1 MTLGAKS
8 SENGLQSLG
17 DGGENT
23 RKETE
28 KAPEMRRGI
37 GSEKIVC
44 YRNRDSRKRA
54 VKQPADGSKKLGN
67 RRRDPTECDA
77 ETALKRSFVAGG
89 GLPENGWRKPRR
101 PAADAPTET
110 DSGCSHGD
118 RQNDNGGAPDGSRG
132 RLAFFSLF
140 CPTFSPIPLDYGGFL

>member
-110 DSGCSHGD
+110 DRTITAAPPTEVGGVLRFFLFFAPPFPRYHLITAAFY
-118 RQNDNGGAPDGSRG
+118 DN
-132 RLAFFSLF
+132 
-140 CPTFSPIPLDYGGFL
+140 IK